1 MSGVSMLA
9 AAAAPETGFL
19 EPATL
24 NFIWYVLLS
33 VLLLGYAILDG
44 FDLGVGINHLF
55 VARSDHDRR
64 VVVNSIGPIWDGNE
78 VWLVTFGGALF
89 AAFPVAYATLFS
101 GFYIAF
107 MLLLLALIMRAV
119 CIEFRSKVEHAAWR
133 RIFDLGFAFGSFL
146 IALLLGIAAGN
157 CLLGMPLGEDL
168 IVRQSVLDQLNPF
181 SLLTGLMTVALF
193 ALHGSLF
200 LKLRTEG
207 PLLASVERWA
217 WRWWWA
223 FLILVVAVSVWAVLG
238 IPAATENLREWPVLW
253 IVPVLN
259 GLAIANLPRTIHH
272 GRPGF
277 AFLSSCCVIAAFAAM
292 FAMALF
298 PNLIRSSLDES
309 WNLTLEAAASSA
321 STHRIMLVVAGI
333 GLPFVLAYSAV
344 VYWIF
349 WGRVRLDR
357 SSY

>member
-1 MSGVSMLA
+1 MTLLLA
-9 AAAAPETGFL
+9 AAAMAPAEPGFL
-19 EPATL
+19 SAETL
-24 NFIWYVLLS
+24 NFVWYLLLS

-55 VARSDHDRR
+55 VARNDLDRR
-64 VVVNSIGPIWDGNE
+64 VVINSIGPIWDGNE

-101 GFYIAF
+101 GFYTAF

-119 CIEFRSKVEHAAWR
+119 CIEFRSKVEHPVWR
-133 RIFDLGFAFGSFL
+133 RIFDFGFAFGSFL
-146 IALLLGIAAGN
+146 VALLLGVAAGN
-157 CLLGMPLGEDL
+157 CLLGMPLDENL
-168 IVRQSVLDQLNPF
+168 VIRQSVFDQLNPF

-193 ALHGSLF
+193 ALHGSLY

-207 PLLASVERWA
+207 ELLQNVERWA
-217 WRWWWA
+217 WRWWWV
-223 FLILVVAVSVWAVLG
+223 FLILVVGVSAWAVLR
-238 IPAATENLREWPVLW
+238 IPAATANLREWPVLW
-253 IVPVLN
+253 VVPVLN
-259 GLAIANLPRTIHH
+259 ALAIANLPRTIHH

-277 AFLSSCCVIAAFAAM
+277 AFVSSCCVIAAFAAM

-321 STHRIMLVVAGI
+321 NTHRIMLIVAVV
-333 GLPFVLAYSAV
+333 GLPFVLTYSAM

-349 WGRVRLDR
+349 RGRVRLDR